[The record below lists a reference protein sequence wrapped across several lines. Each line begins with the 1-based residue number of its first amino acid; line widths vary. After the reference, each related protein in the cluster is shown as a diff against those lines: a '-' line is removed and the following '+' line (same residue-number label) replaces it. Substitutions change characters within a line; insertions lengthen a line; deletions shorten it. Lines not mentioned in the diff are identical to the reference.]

1 MNFSELGRV
10 IEQLGKDRGIKK
22 EFIVGA
28 IEQAFLVTARKKFG
42 IQGEYEARY
51 NEADGEVE
59 IYQYKNVVE
68 KVRDGIIEIEF
79 DAAKKLDED
88 CEVGDQLGLKI
99 ENPGFSR
106 VDIQTAK
113 QIIFQKVRDAERD
126 ILFSEF
132 KHREGD
138 LVTGIAR
145 RFEKGNVVIDLG
157 KSDAI
162 LPKKEIIF
170 GESFK
175 PGDRIQAYLSEV
187 VMTNRGPEI
196 RLTRTSPMFLVKL
209 FEVEVPEIAEG
220 TIVVKAAAREP
231 GHRAKIAVTSQDRDI
246 DPVGACVGMKGSRV
260 QNIVNELQ
268 GEKIDIVRWNEDS
281 ETFAR
286 AALAPAEI
294 QSVSLNHEDHTLD
307 VIVEDDQLSLAI
319 GKRGQNVRLA
329 AMLTGW
335 KINIISKAKLQERV
349 KLAVENLVQ
358 LSNISEATAQVLVQ
372 KGVMSIIDLAAA
384 TPEDIARYLGKSVA
398 DAKAMIETAAA
409 GLEDENIKS
418 DLSEEAEIISASA
431 VPNQAGFK
439 RSDRS
444 DSGAIATG
452 TSAVKK
458 DGGDKFSEAERRL
471 REELAAF
478 KLK

>member
-51 NEADGEVE
+51 NENDGEVE
-59 IYQYKNVVE
+59 IFQYKNVVD
-68 KVRDGIIEIEF
+68 KVRDPIVEIEF
-79 DAAKKLDED
+79 EAAKKLDEG

-209 FEVEVPEIAEG
+209 FEVEVPEIADG
-220 TIVVKAAAREP
+220 TIEVKAAAREP
-231 GHRAKIAVTSQDRDI
+231 GHRAKIAVTTRDRDI

-268 GEKIDIVRWNEDS
+268 GEKIDIVRWNEDT

-286 AALAPAEI
+286 AALAPADI
-294 QSVSLNHEDHTLD
+294 QSVSLNHADHTLD

-319 GKRGQNVRLA
+319 GRRGQNVRLA

-335 KINIISKAKLQERV
+335 KVNIISKAKLQERV

-358 LSNISEATAQVLVQ
+358 LTSISEATAQVLVQ
-372 KGVMSIIDLAAA
+372 KGIMSIVDLAGAEA
-384 TPEDIARYLGKSVA
+384 EDVAKYLGKSVP
-398 DAKAMIETAAA
+398 DAKLMVEAAQVA
-409 GLEDENIKS
+409 LEDETIKK
-418 DLSEEAEIISASA
+418 DLDENAEIISASA
-431 VPNQAGFK
+431 VPNQTGFK
-439 RSDRS
+439 RRESG
-444 DSGAIATG
+444 DS
-452 TSAVKK
+452 VKK
-458 DGGDKFSEAERRL
+458 GEDVTKFSEAERRL

>member
-1 MNFSELGRV
+1 MNFSDLARV

-22 EFIVGA
+22 EVVIHA

-51 NEADGEVE
+51 NEKDGEVE
-59 IYQYKNVVE
+59 IFQYKNVVE
-68 KVRDGIIEIEF
+68 NVRDKIVEI
-79 DAAKKLDED
+79 DLASARNLDED
-88 CEVGDQLGLKI
+88 CELGDQLGIKI
-99 ENPGFSR
+99 ENPGFTR
-106 VDIQTAK
+106 IDIQTAK

-145 RFEKGNVVIDLG
+145 RFEKGNVILDLG
-157 KSDAI
+157 KSDAV

-175 PGDRIQAYLSEV
+175 PGDRIQAYLSDV

-196 RLTRTSPMFLVKL
+196 RLSRTSPMFLVKL
-209 FEVEVPEIAEG
+209 FEVEVPEIADG
-220 TIVVKAAAREP
+220 TIEVKAAAREP
-231 GHRAKIAVTSQDRDI
+231 GHRAKIAVATADRDI

-268 GEKIDIVRWNEDS
+268 GEKIDIVRWNGDVEN
-281 ETFAR
+281 FAR

-294 QSVSLNHEDHTLD
+294 QSITQNSEDHTLD
-307 VIVEDDQLSLAI
+307 VIVEEDQLSLAI
-319 GKRGQNVRLA
+319 GRRGQNVRLA

-358 LSNISEATAQVLVQ
+358 LANLSEAVAQVLVH
-372 KGVMSIIDLAAA
+372 KGIMSITDLARSSAD
-384 TPEDIARYLGKSVA
+384 EVARYLGKSQA
-398 DAKAMIETAAA
+398 DAQTMVNEAKAALSNPE
-409 GLEDENIKS
+409 IKS
-418 DLSEEAEIISASA
+418 QVEEEAEIVSASA
-431 VPNQAGFK
+431 LPNQSGFK
-439 RSDRS
+439 
-444 DSGAIATG
+444 
-452 TSAVKK
+452 TSEKAEVAKK
-458 DGGDKFSEAERRL
+458 DNDLSKFSEAERRL

>member
-1 MNFSELGRV
+1 VNFSELGRV

-51 NEADGEVE
+51 NENDGEVE
-59 IYQYKNVVE
+59 IYQYKNVVD
-68 KVRDGIIEIEF
+68 KVRDPIVEIDF
-79 DAAKKLDED
+79 DAAKKLDEG

-157 KSDAI
+157 KSDAV

-196 RLTRTSPMFLVKL
+196 RLSRTSPMFLVKL
-209 FEVEVPEIAEG
+209 FEVEVPEIADG
-220 TIVVKAAAREP
+220 TIEVKAAAREP
-231 GHRAKIAVTSQDRDI
+231 GHRAKIAVTTRDRDI

-268 GEKIDIVRWNEDS
+268 GEKIDIVRWNEDT

-294 QSVSLNHEDHTLD
+294 QSISLNHEDHTLD

-319 GKRGQNVRLA
+319 GRRGQNVRLA

-335 KINIISKAKLQERV
+335 KVNIISKAKLQERV

-358 LSNISEATAQVLVQ
+358 LSSISEATAQVLVQ
-372 KGVMSIIDLAAA
+372 KGIMSIVDLSGAEA
-384 TPEDIARYLGKSVA
+384 EDVARYLGKSVA
-398 DAKAMIETAAA
+398 DAKTMVEAAQNA
-409 GLEDENIKS
+409 LEDESIKK
-418 DLSEEAEIISASA
+418 DLDENAEIISASA
-431 VPNQAGFK
+431 VPNQTGFK
-439 RSDRS
+439 RREA
-444 DSGAIATG
+444 GETP
-452 TSAVKK
+452 VKK
-458 DGGDKFSEAERRL
+458 GEDMSKFSEAERRL

>member
-1 MNFSELGRV
+1 VNFSELSRV

-22 EFIVGA
+22 DVVVNA

-51 NEADGEVE
+51 NEEDGEVE
-59 IYQYKNVVE
+59 IYQYKNVVD
-68 KVRDGIIEIEF
+68 KVRDNIVEIDYES
-79 DAAKKLDED
+79 AKKLDED
-88 CEVGDQLGLKI
+88 CELGDQLGLKI

-175 PGDRIQAYLSEV
+175 PGDRIQAYLSDV

-196 RLTRTSPMFLVKL
+196 RLSRTSPMFLVKL
-209 FEVEVPEIAEG
+209 FEVEVPEIADG
-220 TIVVKAAAREP
+220 TIEIKAAAREP
-231 GHRAKIAVTSQDRDI
+231 GHRAKIAVTTKDRDI

-281 ETFAR
+281 ETFSR

-294 QSVSLNHEDHTLD
+294 QSITLNHEDHTLD
-307 VIVEDDQLSLAI
+307 VIVEEDQLSLAI

-335 KINIISKAKLQERV
+335 KINIISKTKLQERI
-349 KLAVENLVQ
+349 KLAVENLIQ
-358 LSNISEATAQVLVQ
+358 LPNISEATAQVLVQ
-372 KGVMSIIDLAAA
+372 KGIMSIVDLSAA
-384 TPEDIARYLGKSVA
+384 TPEDVARYLGKSVP
-398 DAKAMIETAAA
+398 DSRTMIESASNA
-409 GLEDENIKS
+409 LDDENIKS
-418 DLSEEAEIISASA
+418 DIDENAEIISASA
-431 VPNQAGFK
+431 VPNQTGFK
-439 RSDRS
+439 RTEKS
-444 DSGAIATG
+444 DSTRKGEDV
-452 TSAVKK
+452 S
-458 DGGDKFSEAERRL
+458 KFSEAERRL

>member
-1 MNFSELGRV
+1 VNFSELSRV

-22 EFIVGA
+22 DVVVSA

-51 NEADGEVE
+51 NEEDGEVE
-59 IYQYKNVVE
+59 IFQYKNVVE
-68 KVRDGIIEIEF
+68 KVRDGIVEIDF
-79 DAAKKLDED
+79 DSAKKLDED

-175 PGDRIQAYLSEV
+175 PGDRIQAYLSDV

-209 FEVEVPEIAEG
+209 FEVEVPEIADG
-220 TIVVKAAAREP
+220 TIEVRAAAREP
-231 GHRAKIAVTSQDRDI
+231 GHRAKIAVATKDRDI

-268 GEKIDIVRWNEDS
+268 GEKIDIVRWNEDT

-286 AALAPAEI
+286 AALAPADI
-294 QSVSLNHEDHTLD
+294 QSVTLNHDDHTLD

-329 AMLTGW
+329 AMLTSW

-349 KLAVENLVQ
+349 KLAVENLIQ

-372 KGVMSIIDLAAA
+372 KGIMSIVDLSAA
-384 TPEDIARYLGKSVA
+384 TPEDVARYLGKSVA
-398 DAKAMIETAAA
+398 DAKSMIEIASAA
-409 GLEDENIKS
+409 LEDENIKT
-418 DLSEEAEIISASA
+418 DLDENAEIISASA
-431 VPNQAGFK
+431 VPNQSGF
-439 RSDRS
+439 RRTDR
-444 DSGAIATG
+444 
-452 TSAVKK
+452 
-458 DGGDKFSEAERRL
+458 GGDAGKKSDDPTKFSEAERRL

>member
-1 MNFSELGRV
+1 VNFSELGRV

-22 EFIVGA
+22 EFIIGA

-51 NEADGEVE
+51 NEDDGEVE

-68 KVRDGIIEIEF
+68 KVRDGIVEIDF
-79 DAAKKLDED
+79 DSAKKLDEG
-88 CEVGDQLGLKI
+88 CELGDQLGLKI

-145 RFEKGNVVIDLG
+145 RFEKGNVVLDLG

-170 GESFK
+170 GEQFK
-175 PGDRIQAYLSEV
+175 PGDRIQAYLSDV

-196 RLTRTSPMFLVKL
+196 RLSRTSPMFLVKL
-209 FEVEVPEIAEG
+209 FEVEVPEIQDG
-220 TIVVKAAAREP
+220 TIEVKAAAREP
-231 GHRAKIAVTSQDRDI
+231 GHRAKIAVTTGDRDI

-268 GEKIDIVRWNEDS
+268 GEKIDIVRWNEDV
-281 ETFAR
+281 ETFSK

-294 QSVSLNHEDHTLD
+294 QSISVNHEDHTLD

-319 GKRGQNVRLA
+319 GRRGQNVRLA

-349 KLAVENLVQ
+349 KLAVENLTQ
-358 LSNISEATAQVLVQ
+358 LTTVSETTAQVLVQ
-372 KGVMSIIDLAAA
+372 KGIMTVVDLSSA
-384 TPEDIARYLGKSVA
+384 TPEEISRYLGKSQA
-398 DAKAMIETAAA
+398 DSKAMIESAVAA
-409 GLEDENIKS
+409 LSDESIKKE
-418 DLSEEAEIISASA
+418 LSEEAEIISASA
-431 VPNQAGFK
+431 VPNQSGFK
-439 RSDRS
+439 RTDRS
-444 DSGAIATG
+444 E
-452 TSAVKK
+452 VKK
-458 DGGDKFSEAERRL
+458 TDDASKFSEAERRL

>member
-22 EFIVGA
+22 DVVVGA

-51 NEADGEVE
+51 NEEDGEVE
-59 IYQYKNVVE
+59 IFQYKNVVD
-68 KVRDGIIEIEF
+68 KVRDSIVEIDFES
-79 DAAKKLDED
+79 AKKLDED

-126 ILFSEF
+126 ILFAEF

-157 KSDAI
+157 KSDAV
-162 LPKKEIIF
+162 LPKREIIF
-170 GESFK
+170 GEAFK
-175 PGDRIQAYLSEV
+175 PGDRIQAYLSDV

-209 FEVEVPEIAEG
+209 FEIEVPEIADG
-220 TIVVKAAAREP
+220 TIEVKAAAREP
-231 GHRAKIAVTSQDRDI
+231 GYRAKIAVTTKDRDI

-268 GEKIDIVRWNEDS
+268 GEKIDIVRWNEDT

-286 AALAPAEI
+286 AALAPADI
-294 QSVSLNHEDHTLD
+294 QSITLNHDEHTLD

-349 KLAVENLVQ
+349 KLAVENLIQ

-372 KGVMSIIDLAAA
+372 KGVMSIVDLAAA
-384 TPEDIARYLGKSVA
+384 TPEEIARYLGKSVV
-398 DAKAMIETAAA
+398 DAKAMIEIASSA
-409 GLEDENIKS
+409 LEDENIKT
-418 DLSEEAEIISASA
+418 DLDENAEIISASA
-431 VPNQAGFK
+431 IPNQSGFK
-439 RSDRS
+439 KAERSE
-444 DSGAIATG
+444 T
-452 TSAVKK
+452 KH
-458 DGGDKFSEAERRL
+458 GDDVTKFSEAERRL